1 MGKNRSSKI
10 VPSCELGFLMYHE
23 NKISMITSQDL
34 KDSFAFWK
42 PKKYFKAKLK
52 IFPFVLAV
60 AATIG
65 AIIAIID
72 LILN

>member
-1 MGKNRSSKI
+1 MYNENRT
-10 VPSCELGFLMYHE
+10 
-23 NKISMITSQDL
+23 SMITSQDL
-34 KDSFAFWK
+34 KDSFTFWK
-42 PKKYFKAKLK
+42 PKKYLKARLK

-65 AIIAIID
+65 VIIAIID

>member
-1 MGKNRSSKI
+1 MDNSWIR
-10 VPSCELGFLMYHE
+10 ELGFLMYNE
-23 NKISMITSQDL
+23 NRTSMITSQDL
-34 KDSFAFWK
+34 KDSFTFWK
-42 PKKYFKAKLK
+42 PKKYFKARFK

-60 AATIG
+60 AVTIG